1 MGQSISMKVL
11 VLTVLSL
18 CLLSSEGRKIGKRNG
33 KNAQT
38 TRRVWHMAETEEDC
52 GNYTELMSEEKP
64 SELCAEANTTFC
76 ICTARENIS
85 EDSSLTEDTE
95 WQFKCGT
102 CDLRW
107 SFEED
112 ETEEESREGE
122 KKVKKEKKKLTKS
135 EKKRKEDRTKMR
147 KKLKEKKTKSGK
159 KDNIK
164 KKVNVNLK
172 EAKPRSED

>member
-1 MGQSISMKVL
+1 MKVL

-38 TRRVWHMAETEEDC
+38 TRRVWHMAEAEEGC

-64 SELCAEANTTFC
+64 SELCVEANTTFC

-102 CDLRW
+102 CDLKW
-107 SFEED
+107 SVEKD
-112 ETEEESREGE
+112 ETEEESKEGE
-122 KKVKKEKKKLTKS
+122 KKVKKEKKKLTKIREEEEGRQNKNEEETEG
-135 EKKRKEDRTKMR
+135 EKDKEW
-147 KKLKEKKTKSGK
+147 KEG
-159 KDNIK
+159 
-164 KKVNVNLK
+164 
-172 EAKPRSED
+172 

>member
-64 SELCAEANTTFC
+64 SELCAEFSAHFADLPKTVNPHLQANTTFC

-85 EDSSLTEDTE
+85 EDGSL
-95 WQFKCGT
+95 
-102 CDLRW
+102 
-107 SFEED
+107 
-112 ETEEESREGE
+112 
-122 KKVKKEKKKLTKS
+122 
-135 EKKRKEDRTKMR
+135 
-147 KKLKEKKTKSGK
+147 
-159 KDNIK
+159 
-164 KKVNVNLK
+164 
-172 EAKPRSED
+172 